1 MDSTVIFWKSTA
13 KNTSKNS
20 ATHEIEIALA
30 TVQLYACRMIFSVTD
45 ASNDAH
51 MRTAIRE
58 RTVPIPA
65 SIIHVPGYPEKLAIF
80 RMQASKFWQVRCW
93 HNGRTFRKS
102 TKSQSKRS
110 ALIFARIFYEQLMAS
125 NAMQD
130 TSLFVTNKSTD
141 KPTNTRTTF
150 GAFAAKMYT
159 NEQARVKRGEFS
171 RGSLQVLRNRLDAHL
186 LPRWGA
192 ININEIDYAQ
202 LLKFTQEL
210 SEKFSTITINQY
222 LVIVKKV
229 FTLASAL
236 NMLQKMPAF
245 PKIKVKTTPRGSFTP
260 NEYWHIIRTA
270 RKLVGKL
277 HPEYSDLRRHYKLRN
292 SDNTMPIDLQ
302 WAIRFMVNSF
312 IRPSDLKTLK
322 HRHIEI
328 AQKNEHTYLRLTLPE
343 TKSHSSPIA
352 TLRPAVTVYKSI
364 VEHYSKHDL
373 AKPDD
378 YIFLPMLRDRNYAH
392 WVLCFYFNWVLAETG
407 LKKGAHGQDRSLYSL
422 RHTAITFRLLYGEGI
437 DLLTLARN
445 ARTSVKMIEQFYASQ
460 LSGEMNIAMLQRKR
474 K

>member
-1 MDSTVIFWKSTA
+1 MNFF
-13 KNTSKNS
+13 
-20 ATHEIEIALA
+20 ATE
-30 TVQLYACRMIFSVTD
+30 

-51 MRTAIRE
+51 IHAKKRE
-58 RTVPIPA
+58 RTVPIPE
-65 SIIHVPGYPEKLAIF
+65 SIIHVSGYPEKLAIF

-93 HNGRTFRKS
+93 HNGRSFRKS
-102 TKSQSKRS
+102 TKSQSTRS
-110 ALIFARIFYEQLMAS
+110 ALIFARIFYAQLMAS
-125 NAMQD
+125 HPTNDA
-130 TSLFVTNKSTD
+130 SLFNKRTDQDKSAST
-141 KPTNTRTTF
+141 KTTF
-150 GAFAAKMYT
+150 GALAAKMYT
-159 NEQARVKRGEFS
+159 NESARVKRGEFS
-171 RGSLQVLRNRLDAHL
+171 SGSLQVLRNRLDAHL

-192 ININEIDYAQ
+192 IDINAIDYMQ
-202 LLKFTQEL
+202 LLTFTQEL

-229 FTLASAL
+229 FNLASAM
-236 NMLQKMPAF
+236 NMLQKIPVF
-245 PKIKVKTTPRGSFTP
+245 PKVKVKTTPRGSFTP
-260 NEYWHIIRTA
+260 NEYWRIIRTA
-270 RKLVGKL
+270 RKLSGHL

-292 SDNTMPIDLQ
+292 ADNTMPIDLQ

-322 HRHIEI
+322 HKHIEI
-328 AQKNEHTYLRLTLPE
+328 VQKVEYTYLRLTLPE

-364 VEHYSKHDL
+364 VEHYKKHKQ

-378 YIFLPMLRDRNYAH
+378 YIFLPYLRDRNYAH

-422 RHTAITFRLLYGEGI
+422 RHSAITFRLLYGEGI

>member
-1 MDSTVIFWKSTA
+1 
-13 KNTSKNS
+13 
-20 ATHEIEIALA
+20 
-30 TVQLYACRMIFSVTD
+30 MIFSVQD
-45 ASNDAH
+45 ASNDSQI
-51 MRTAIRE
+51 RTSNRE
-58 RTVPIPA
+58 RTVPIPE
-65 SIIHVPGYPEKLAIF
+65 SVIRVPGYPEKLAIF

-125 NAMQD
+125 SITHS
-130 TSLFVTNKSTD
+130 TSLFIKRTDSEKST
-141 KPTNTRTTF
+141 NERTTF
-150 GAFAAKMYT
+150 GALSAKMYT

-202 LLKFTQEL
+202 LLKFIQEL

-245 PKIKVKTTPRGSFTP
+245 PKIKIKTTPRGSFTP

-277 HPEYSDLRRHYKLRN
+277 HPGYSDLRRHYKLRN

-328 AQKNEHTYLRLTLPE
+328 AHKNEHTYLRLTLPE

-364 VEHYSKHDL
+364 VEHYSQQNQ
-373 AKPDD
+373 ANPDD

-392 WVLCFYFNWVLAETG
+392 WVLCFYFNWVLAETC

>member
-1 MDSTVIFWKSTA
+1 MNFFP
-13 KNTSKNS
+13 
-20 ATHEIEIALA
+20 IA
-30 TVQLYACRMIFSVTD
+30 

-51 MRTAIRE
+51 MRSAKRE
-58 RTVPIPA
+58 RTVPIPE

-80 RMQASKFWQVRCW
+80 KMQASKFWQVRCW
-93 HNGRTFRKS
+93 NNGKTYRKS

-125 NAMQD
+125 NVVQD
-130 TSLFVTNKSTD
+130 SSLFVTSKSTD
-141 KPTNTRTTF
+141 NPANTRTTF
-150 GAFAAKMYT
+150 GALAEKMYT
-159 NEQARVKRGEFS
+159 SEAARVKRGGYT

-192 ININEIDYAQ
+192 MDIKQIDYAE

-222 LVIVKKV
+222 LVAVKKV
-229 FTLASAL
+229 FNLASAL
-236 NMLQKMPAF
+236 NLLDKMPAF
-245 PKIKVKTTPRGSFTP
+245 PKVKVKTVSRGSFTP
-260 NEYWHIIRTA
+260 NEYWSIIRCT
-270 RKLVGKL
+270 RRLIGKV
-277 HPEYSDLRRHYKLRN
+277 HPEYTDLRKHYRLRTAE
-292 SDNTMPIDLQ
+292 NTMPVDLQ

-328 AQKNEHTYLRLTLPE
+328 AQKSNHTYLRLTLPE
-343 TKSHSSPIA
+343 TKSHGSPIA

-364 VEHYSKHDL
+364 VAHYQPNDL
-373 AKPDD
+373 ANPDD
-378 YIFLPMLRDRNYAH
+378 YIFMPTLRDRNYAH
-392 WVLCFYFNWVLAETG
+392 WVLSFFFNWVLAETG

>member
-1 MDSTVIFWKSTA
+1 MNFY
-13 KNTSKNS
+13 
-20 ATHEIEIALA
+20 AT
-30 TVQLYACRMIFSVTD
+30 T

-51 MRTAIRE
+51 MRSAMRE
-58 RTVPIPA
+58 RTVPIPE

-80 RMQASKFWQVRCW
+80 KMQASKFWQVRCW
-93 HNGRTFRKS
+93 NNGKTYRKS

-125 NAMQD
+125 NVLHD
-130 TSLFVTNKSTD
+130 TSLFVTSKCVD
-141 KPTNTRTTF
+141 KPVNARTTF
-150 GAFAAKMYT
+150 GAFAAKMYA
-159 NEQARVKRGEFS
+159 NESARVKRGEYT

-192 ININEIDYAQ
+192 MDIKQIDYAE

-222 LVIVKKV
+222 LVIIKKV
-229 FTLASAL
+229 FNLASAL
-236 NMLQKMPAF
+236 NLLEKMPAF
-245 PKIKVKTTPRGSFTP
+245 PKVKVKTVSRGSFTP
-260 NEYWHIIRTA
+260 NEYWSIIRCT
-270 RKLVGKL
+270 RRLIGKV
-277 HPEYSDLRRHYKLRN
+277 HPEYTDLRKHYRLRTAE
-292 SDNTMPIDLQ
+292 NTMPIDLQ

-328 AQKNEHTYLRLTLPE
+328 AQKSNHTYLRLTLPE
-343 TKSHSSPIA
+343 TKSHASPIA

-364 VEHYSKHDL
+364 VAHYQPNDL
-373 AKPDD
+373 ANPDD
-378 YIFLPMLRDRNYAH
+378 YIFMPTLRDRNYAH
-392 WVLCFYFNWVLAETG
+392 WVLSFFFNWVLAETG

>member
-1 MDSTVIFWKSTA
+1 MNLFATA
-13 KNTSKNS
+13 
-20 ATHEIEIALA
+20 
-30 TVQLYACRMIFSVTD
+30 

-51 MRTAIRE
+51 MRSAMRE
-58 RTVPIPA
+58 RTVPIPE

-80 RMQASKFWQVRCW
+80 KMQASKFWQVRCW
-93 HNGRTFRKS
+93 NNGKTYRKS

-125 NAMQD
+125 NVVHD
-130 TSLFVTNKSTD
+130 TSLFVTSKCVD
-141 KPTNTRTTF
+141 KPVNARTTF
-150 GAFAAKMYT
+150 GAFAAKMYA
-159 NEQARVKRGEFS
+159 NESARVKRGEYT

-192 ININEIDYAQ
+192 MDIKQIDYAE

-222 LVIVKKV
+222 LVIIKKV
-229 FTLASAL
+229 FNLASAL
-236 NMLQKMPAF
+236 NLLEKMPAF
-245 PKIKVKTTPRGSFTP
+245 PKVKVKTVSRGSFTP
-260 NEYWHIIRTA
+260 TEYWNIIRCT
-270 RKLVGKL
+270 RKLIGKV
-277 HPEYSDLRRHYKLRN
+277 HPEYTDLRKHYRLRTAE
-292 SDNTMPIDLQ
+292 NTMPVDLQ
-302 WAIRFMVNSF
+302 LAIRFMVNSF

-328 AQKNEHTYLRLTLPE
+328 AQKNNHTYLRLTLPE
-343 TKSHSSPIA
+343 TKSHCSPIA

-364 VEHYSKHDL
+364 VAHYQPNDL
-373 AKPDD
+373 ANPDD
-378 YIFLPMLRDRNYAH
+378 YIFMPTLRDRNYAH
-392 WVLCFYFNWVLAETG
+392 WVLSFFFNWVLAETG
-407 LKKGAHGQDRSLYSL
+407 LKKGVHGQDRSLYSL
-422 RHTAITFRLLYGEGI
+422 RHTAITFRLLYGDGI

>member
-1 MDSTVIFWKSTA
+1 MEFFTT
-13 KNTSKNS
+13 
-20 ATHEIEIALA
+20 E
-30 TVQLYACRMIFSVTD
+30 
-45 ASNDAH
+45 ASNDPH
-51 MRTAIRE
+51 MRSVKRE
-58 RTVPIPA
+58 RTVPIPE

-80 RMQASKFWQVRCW
+80 KMQASKFWQVRCW
-93 HNGRTFRKS
+93 NNGKSFRKS

-125 NAMQD
+125 NVVQD
-130 TSLFVTNKSTD
+130 SALFVTRKSTD
-141 KPTNTRTTF
+141 TPVNARTTF
-150 GAFAAKMYT
+150 GALAAKMYT
-159 NEQARVKRGEFS
+159 NESARVKRGEYT

-192 ININEIDYAQ
+192 MDIKQIDYAE
-202 LLKFTQEL
+202 LLKFTQEI

-222 LVIVKKV
+222 LAIVKKV
-229 FTLASAL
+229 FNLASAL
-236 NMLQKMPAF
+236 NLLEKMPAF
-245 PKIKVKTTPRGSFTP
+245 PKVKVKTVSRGSFTP
-260 NEYWHIIRTA
+260 NEYWTIIRCA
-270 RKLVGKL
+270 RRLIGRV
-277 HPEYSDLRRHYKLRN
+277 HPEYTDLRKHYRLRTAE
-292 SDNTMPIDLQ
+292 NTMPVDLQ

-328 AQKNEHTYLRLTLPE
+328 AQKSNHTYLRLTLPE
-343 TKSHSSPIA
+343 TKSHGSPIA

-364 VEHYSKHDL
+364 VEHYTPNDL
-373 AKPDD
+373 ANPDD
-378 YIFLPMLRDRNYAH
+378 YIFMPTLRDRNYAH
-392 WVLCFYFNWVLAETG
+392 WVLSFFFNWVLAETG

>member
-1 MDSTVIFWKSTA
+1 MNFFATA
-13 KNTSKNS
+13 
-20 ATHEIEIALA
+20 
-30 TVQLYACRMIFSVTD
+30 

-51 MRTAIRE
+51 MRSAMRE
-58 RTVPIPA
+58 RTVPIPE

-80 RMQASKFWQVRCW
+80 KMQASKFWQVRCW
-93 HNGRTFRKS
+93 NNGKTYRKS
-102 TKSQSKRS
+102 TKSQSQRS

-125 NAMQD
+125 NVVHE
-130 TSLFVTNKSTD
+130 TSLFVTSKCVD
-141 KPTNTRTTF
+141 KPVNARTTF
-150 GAFAAKMYT
+150 GAFAAKMYA
-159 NEQARVKRGEFS
+159 NESARVKRGEYT

-192 ININEIDYAQ
+192 MDIKHIDYAE

-210 SEKFSTITINQY
+210 SEKYSTITINQY
-222 LVIVKKV
+222 LVIIKKV
-229 FTLASAL
+229 FNLASAL
-236 NMLQKMPAF
+236 NLLDKMPAF
-245 PKIKVKTTPRGSFTP
+245 PKVKVKTVSRGSFTP
-260 NEYWHIIRTA
+260 TEYWSIIRCA
-270 RKLVGKL
+270 RKLVGKV
-277 HPEYSDLRRHYKLRN
+277 HPEYTDLRKHYRLRKAE
-292 SDNTMPIDLQ
+292 NTMPVDLQ

-328 AQKNEHTYLRLTLPE
+328 AQKNNHTYLRLTLPE
-343 TKSHSSPIA
+343 TKSHGSPIA

-364 VEHYSKHDL
+364 VAHYQPNDL

-378 YIFLPMLRDRNYAH
+378 YIFMPTLRDRNYAH
-392 WVLCFYFNWVLAETG
+392 WVLSFFFNWVLAETG

>member
-1 MDSTVIFWKSTA
+1 M
-13 KNTSKNS
+13 
-20 ATHEIEIALA
+20 
-30 TVQLYACRMIFSVTD
+30 

-51 MRTAIRE
+51 MRSAMRE
-58 RTVPIPA
+58 RTVPIPE
-65 SIIHVPGYPEKLAIF
+65 SIMHVPGYPEKLAIF
-80 RMQASKFWQVRCW
+80 KMQASKFWQVRCW
-93 HNGRTFRKS
+93 NNGKTYRKS

-125 NAMQD
+125 NVVHD
-130 TSLFVTNKSTD
+130 TSLFVTSKCAD
-141 KPTNTRTTF
+141 KPINARTTF
-150 GAFAAKMYT
+150 GAFAAKMYA
-159 NEQARVKRGEFS
+159 NESTRVKRGEYT

-192 ININEIDYAQ
+192 VDIKQIDYAE

-222 LVIVKKV
+222 LVIIKKV
-229 FTLASAL
+229 FNLASAL
-236 NMLQKMPAF
+236 NLLEKIPAF
-245 PKIKVKTTPRGSFTP
+245 PKVKVKTVSRGSFTP
-260 NEYWHIIRTA
+260 TEYWNIIRCA
-270 RKLVGKL
+270 RKLVGKV
-277 HPEYSDLRRHYKLRN
+277 HPEYTDLRKHYRLRTAE
-292 SDNTMPIDLQ
+292 NTMPVDLQ

-328 AQKNEHTYLRLTLPE
+328 AHKNNHTYLRLTLPE
-343 TKSHSSPIA
+343 TKSHGSPIA

-364 VEHYSKHDL
+364 VAHYQSNDL

-378 YIFLPMLRDRNYAH
+378 YIFMPTLRDRNYAH
-392 WVLCFYFNWVLAETG
+392 WVLSFFFNWVLAETG
-407 LKKGAHGQDRSLYSL
+407 LKKGVHGQDRSLYSL
-422 RHTAITFRLLYGEGI
+422 RHTAITFRLLYGDGI

>member
-1 MDSTVIFWKSTA
+1 MNFFATA
-13 KNTSKNS
+13 
-20 ATHEIEIALA
+20 
-30 TVQLYACRMIFSVTD
+30 

-51 MRTAIRE
+51 MRSAKRE
-58 RTVPIPA
+58 RTVPILE

-80 RMQASKFWQVRCW
+80 KMQASKFWQVRCW
-93 HNGRTFRKS
+93 NNGKTYRKS

-125 NAMQD
+125 NVVHD
-130 TSLFVTNKSTD
+130 TSLFVTSKCVD
-141 KPTNTRTTF
+141 KPVNARTTF
-150 GAFAAKMYT
+150 GAFAAKMYA
-159 NEQARVKRGEFS
+159 NESARVKRGEYT

-186 LPRWGA
+186 LPRWGTVD
-192 ININEIDYAQ
+192 IKQIDYAE
-202 LLKFTQEL
+202 LLKFTNEL

-222 LVIVKKV
+222 LVIIKKV
-229 FTLASAL
+229 FNLASAL
-236 NMLQKMPAF
+236 NLLEKMPAF
-245 PKIKVKTTPRGSFTP
+245 PKVKVKTVSRGSFTP
-260 NEYWHIIRTA
+260 TEYWSIIRCA
-270 RKLVGKL
+270 RKLVGKV
-277 HPEYSDLRRHYKLRN
+277 HPEYTDLRKHYRLRKAE
-292 SDNTMPIDLQ
+292 NTMPVDLQ

-328 AQKNEHTYLRLTLPE
+328 AQKNNHTYLRLTLPE
-343 TKSHSSPIA
+343 TKSHGSPIA

-364 VEHYSKHDL
+364 VAHYQPNDL

-378 YIFLPMLRDRNYAH
+378 YIFMPTLRDRNYAH
-392 WVLCFYFNWVLAETG
+392 WVLSFFFNWVLAETG

-422 RHTAITFRLLYGEGI
+422 RHTAITFRLMYGEGI